1 MNQEQ
6 QDLLSQAQNSL
17 EAAKLLYANGYFGFS
32 ASRAYYSMF
41 YVAEALLIG
50 KGLSFSKH
58 SAVGSAFGKY
68 FVKTG
73 IVSSKFHQYLIKGME
88 VRHAGDYGKDDSVTP
103 DSAREQIAWG
113 TGEIAKSKL
122 LDGFEVGIDDVII

>member
-6 QDLLSQAQNSL
+6 QNLLSQAQNSL
-17 EAAKLLYANGYFGFS
+17 EAAKLLYTNGYSGFA
-32 ASRAYYSMF
+32 ASRAYYAMF
-41 YVAEALLIG
+41 YVAEALLIN

-58 SAVGSAFGKY
+58 SAVCSAFGKY

-88 VRHAGDYGKDDSVTP
+88 VRHAGDYGKAESVTP
-103 DSAREQIAWG
+103 ESAKEQIAHAEEFLKM
-113 TGEIAKSKL
+113 GEKL
-122 LDGFEVGIDDVII
+122 L